1 MKNRLVLVTL
11 FILAVLQLGG
21 CGYNAIQAQD
31 ENVQANWSEV
41 QNQYQRRA
49 DLIPNLVNVVNAYA
63 NHEKS
68 TLKEVTEARARVVQL
83 SAESA
88 SDPQALAAYQK
99 AQGDL
104 GSALSRLMAIT
115 ENYPQLKAD
124 ANFRDLQV
132 QLEGTENRVTVAR
145 NRYIKSVQEYNTTI
159 RSFPSNLT
167 AKAFGYSPKPTFK
180 PENEAAIAAPP
191 KVEFGKQ

>member
-11 FILAVLQLGG
+11 FALAVLQLGG

-68 TLKEVTEARARVVQL
+68 TLMEVTEARARVVQL

-88 SDPQALAAYQK
+88 SDAQALAAYQK

-132 QLEGTENRVTVAR
+132 QLEGTENRVTVAPPCQYDLR
-145 NRYIKSVQEYNTTI
+145 HLPPVQLQS
-159 RSFPSNLT
+159 RR
-167 AKAFGYSPKPTFK
+167 
-180 PENEAAIAAPP
+180 
-191 KVEFGKQ
+191 